1 MRLSQAAARACTMP
15 ASGGLRVVS
24 HAARRNLAS
33 RVPSRVTRHR
43 GVCTRSTRVRGAPKL
58 ASVAKRSIEPVT
70 ETSGMDVRGKTV
82 LVVGLGCVPVASSQ
96 ARFSKRPTQPPRRHD
111 ARMFIGTSSRRD
123 VGARKTSRSRFT
135 FAPPEAFADENPP
148 STPPSAR
155 AGRAAS
161 RRRVWPSSSARTWW
175 ARTPTRKRGG
185 WRRTPT
191 RRRRRRR
198 RAPESSFGRTWART
212 RRTRGAL
219 LRRMSSSCPPA
230 SP

>member
-1 MRLSQAAARACTMP
+1 MP

-43 GVCTRSTRVRGAPKL
+43 GVCTRSTRVRGAPTL
-58 ASVAKRSIEPVT
+58 ASVAKRSTEPVT

-155 AGRAAS
+155 AGRAA
-161 RRRVWPSSSARTWW
+161 WPRAAGAGARACTPP
-175 ARTPTRKRGG
+175 AR
-185 WRRTPT
+185 
-191 RRRRRRR
+191 
-198 RAPESSFGRTWART
+198 ARFPMR
-212 RRTRGAL
+212 RRTRAARRVATCGAAPCAPEASARLADLRARKALSAARLAECEAL
-219 LRRMSSSCPPA
+219 LEHAARRV
-230 SP
+230 